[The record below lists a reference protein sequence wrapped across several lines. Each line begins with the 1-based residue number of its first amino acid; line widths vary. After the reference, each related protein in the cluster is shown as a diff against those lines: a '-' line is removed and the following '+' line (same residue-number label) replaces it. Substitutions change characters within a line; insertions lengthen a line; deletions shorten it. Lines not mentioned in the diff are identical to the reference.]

1 MKLCSILITDEIRYV
16 NDYNLVSIPLF
27 SLAALAWVL
36 QKHLGSR
43 SLPWFFVWTDGSLGC
58 KRKGWR
64 LHWTTPSCQQWQ
76 CAQSRCWGRSYSLGC
91 IQLTL
96 LPSKLQKWHWL
107 LLPSRWP
114 VSKPSTHPVINKKKK
129 EILVNAESS
138 PWFLTKASFSVKVKA
153 NEHVIDGSVPNLNKL
168 RFCPTI
174 SV

>member
-27 SLAALAWVL
+27 SIAALAWVL
-36 QKHLGSR
+36 QKHSGSR
-43 SLPWFFVWTDGSLGC
+43 SLPWFFVWTDGSLGY

-64 LHWTTPSCQQWQ
+64 PHWTTPSCQQWQ

-107 LLPSRWP
+107 LLPLRWP
-114 VSKPSTHPVINKKKK
+114 VSEPSTHPVINKKKK
-129 EILVNAESS
+129 GNSGKCRIKSLISHQGF
-138 PWFLTKASFSVKVKA
+138 FLSKSQSKWTCDRWECS
-153 NEHVIDGSVPNLNKL
+153 
-168 RFCPTI
+168 
-174 SV
+174 